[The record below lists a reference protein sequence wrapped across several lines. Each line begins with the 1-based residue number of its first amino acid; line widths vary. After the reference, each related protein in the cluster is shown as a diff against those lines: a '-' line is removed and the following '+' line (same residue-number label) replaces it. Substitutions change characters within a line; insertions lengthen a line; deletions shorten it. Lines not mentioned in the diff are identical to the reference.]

1 MAQVTR
7 SPKVYD
13 VCIIGSG
20 AAGSVMAKELCEGG
34 AKVILL
40 EAGREVPLTKFL
52 SHKWPYELPYRGFRG
67 EKQAPFYQGRVST
80 SIRYEDCDHVSVDRI
95 RVVGG
100 RTVHWNAVVLRYAA
114 RDFQESSVNGSEED
128 WPLTYEELEPYYE
141 RVEQMIG
148 VCGGTDDSDVLP
160 GSKYLQPPPR
170 PRCGETRHRTGSWRT
185 STSAA
190 ARKEPSRSCACG
202 RQRRCR
208 GSVSTRTARAS

>member
-1 MAQVTR
+1 MSSQL
-7 SPKVYD
+7 SSYD

-114 RDFQESSVNGSEED
+114 RDFQESSVNGSEEED
-128 WPLTYEELEPYYE
+128 
-141 RVEQMIG
+141 
-148 VCGGTDDSDVLP
+148 
-160 GSKYLQPPPR
+160 
-170 PRCGETRHRTGSWRT
+170 
-185 STSAA
+185 
-190 ARKEPSRSCACG
+190 RK
-202 RQRRCR
+202 
-208 GSVSTRTARAS
+208 SVV